1 MNIRSIVAAIVTC
14 VFVSTSQTAS
24 AAELKIF
31 TARAI
36 ATILQEIGPQF
47 EKETGHKLNVI
58 AGLSSEFVPRILA
71 GEAFDVVGAPPGVLK
86 ALDKRGKI
94 AADSMTNLV
103 RSDVGVGVRKGAPKP
118 DISTVEAFK
127 RTLLNAK
134 SITYLNVPG
143 VPQLVDR
150 LGLKDAIASK
160 VTMPHSD
167 IVSELVAKGDIEMVI
182 VVVTQIMTT
191 PGVDLVGPL
200 PPEIRI
206 STAFG
211 AAVSASSKESQAARD
226 LLKFLKGPTALP
238 VIKAQG
244 MEPI

>member
-1 MNIRSIVAAIVTC
+1 MRSDHN
-14 VFVSTSQTAS
+14 SRSQ
-24 AAELKIF
+24 
-31 TARAI
+31 
-36 ATILQEIGPQF
+36 
-47 EKETGHKLNVI
+47 TGHKLNVI
-58 AGLSSEFVPRILA
+58 TGLSSEFLPRILA
-71 GEAFDVVGAPPGVLK
+71 GEALDVVGAPVGALK
-86 ALDKRGKI
+86 ALEKKGKI
-94 AADSMTNLV
+94 AAGSTTNLV
-103 RSDVGVGVRKGAPKP
+103 RSVVGVGVRKGAPKP
-118 DISTVEAFK
+118 DISSVEAFK

-160 VTMPHSD
+160 VTMPSSD
-167 IVSELVAKGDIEMVI
+167 IGSELVAKGKIEMVI

-191 PGVDLVGPL
+191 PGLDLVGPL
-200 PPEIRI
+200 PPEIRL
-206 STAFG
+206 STTFA
-211 AAVSASSKESQAARD
+211 AAVSANSKEPQAAGE